1 MVKEKRLNWS
11 ILSKFISILFALLT
25 NIISCAAHNWIG
37 GYANRFLSHE
47 ARNIYKQSHYSLNI
61 ENIYIQLGT
70 LLFHKDPGQNMYQGN
85 LGRKVYLKISRK
97 NKQTNK
103 QIVKQ
108 QLTNFSFFF
117 EHLNS

>member
-1 MVKEKRLNWS
+1 M
-11 ILSKFISILFALLT
+11 T

-47 ARNIYKQSHYSLNI
+47 ARNIYKQSQYSQNM
-61 ENIYIQLGT
+61 ENIYIQLGSV
-70 LLFHKDPGQNMYQGN
+70 LFYKDRRIQNMYQVN

-97 NKQTNK
+97 TNK

>member
-1 MVKEKRLNWS
+1 M
-11 ILSKFISILFALLT
+11 
-25 NIISCAAHNWIG
+25 
-37 GYANRFLSHE
+37 
-47 ARNIYKQSHYSLNI
+47 
-61 ENIYIQLGT
+61 ENIYIQLGSV
-70 LLFHKDPGQNMYQGN
+70 LFHKDPRQNMHQEN
-85 LGRKVYLKISRK
+85 PGRKVYLKISRK

>member
-1 MVKEKRLNWS
+1 M
-11 ILSKFISILFALLT
+11 
-25 NIISCAAHNWIG
+25 
-37 GYANRFLSHE
+37 
-47 ARNIYKQSHYSLNI
+47 
-61 ENIYIQLGT
+61 ENIYIQLGSM
-70 LLFHKDPGQNMYQGN
+70 LFYKDRRIQNMYQVN